1 MKSETTSSRFIL
13 RSLNPQ
19 QDDFTKYLSWMQ
31 DYDSNPFICGV
42 RENLTLAEL
51 CHFVSEKNASPHAI
65 LFGIFTKSDLQ
76 HIGNVKLEPINKNN
90 TATLGI
96 LVGDE
101 SYRGKGVGFEVLSAV
116 LDFAF
121 NDLTLR
127 KVELGVEN
135 KNEIALKLYH
145 KLGFLECRNGNEL
158 GHGIKMEIHSDYWL
172 KTKLIEKF

>member
-1 MKSETTSSRFIL
+1 
-13 RSLNPQ
+13 LNPQ
-19 QDDFTKYLSWMQ
+19 QDDFTEYLSWMQ
-31 DYDSNPFICGV
+31 DYDSNPFISGV

-51 CHFVSEKNASPHAI
+51 CDYVLEKNTSPHAI

-76 HIGNVKLEPINKNN
+76 HVGNVKLEPITKND

-127 KVELGVEN
+127 KVELGVDN
-135 KNEIALKLYH
+135 KNEIALKLYF
-145 KLGFLECRNGNEL
+145 KLGFLESRNKIDL
-158 GHGIKMEIHSDYWL
+158 GRQIIMEIHSNDWL
-172 KTKLIEKF
+172 KTKLTEKI